1 MSASSTDANKAPR
14 RGTPPLAFA
23 CGDPLGVGPEV
34 SIHAAIEL
42 AKKRDKVV
50 LFGDGVALRARI
62 DALSIESSLRARIV
76 IESVGALSIA
86 DGGRHEPNAAAGALS
101 LASLDAAS
109 SAVTDGRCRALVTAP
124 VSKSAI
130 QLGVVDGPKFTGQ
143 TEHLARKA
151 GLASDAVTMMF
162 LGPRLKVAL
171 VTTHLS
177 LREVPDAVTGARVG
191 RTIRHLADAV
201 LRLGARPGS
210 RLVVSGLNPHAGEEG
225 MFGDEEGRVIAK
237 AIAWARTFP
246 PFVSGTLRVT
256 GAIGAETAFRD
267 AKAAKVAGVVA
278 MFHDQATI
286 ASKLLDWGSAVN
298 VTWGLPYVRTS
309 VDHGVAYDAAAA
321 GNVDA
326 SGMIAAARLARAL
339 TKVTDA
345 ASDTAPLSAL
355 PDSETKTV
363 VTPKQATSKT
373 PKR

>member
-1 MSASSTDANKAPR
+1 MTASTDANRGPPR
-14 RGTPPLAFA
+14 RAALPLAFA

-34 SIHAAIEL
+34 SVHAALEL
-42 AKKRDKVV
+42 AKKRDEIV
-50 LFGDGVALRARI
+50 LFGEGQALTERL
-62 DALSIESSLRARIV
+62 DALCLEASLRGRIV
-76 IESVGALSIA
+76 IESVGTLPASA
-86 DGGRHEPNAAAGALS
+86 RARHEPNAAAGALS

-109 SAVTDGRCRALVTAP
+109 GAVTEGRCRALVTAP

-130 QLGVVDGPKFTGQ
+130 QLGVKEGPAFTGQ

-177 LREVPDAVTGARVG
+177 LREVPDAVSSARVG

-201 LRLGARPGS
+201 LRLGARPRS
-210 RLVVSGLNPHAGEEG
+210 RIVVSGLNPHAGEEG
-225 MFGDEEGRVIAK
+225 LFGDEEGRVIAK
-237 AIAWARTFP
+237 AIAWARTLP
-246 PFVSGTLRVT
+246 PFVSGTLEVT

-267 AKAAKVAGVVA
+267 AKAGKVAGVVA

-286 ASKLLDWGSAVN
+286 ASKLLDWGAAVN

-309 VDHGVAYDAAAA
+309 VDHGVAYDAATS
-321 GNVDA
+321 GHVDP
-326 SGMIAAARLARAL
+326 SGMLAAARLARAL

-345 ASDTAPLSAL
+345 SSDTAPLGAL
-355 PDSETKTV
+355 PDGQTKTI
-363 VTPKQATSKT
+363 VTPK
-373 PKR
+373 R

>member
-1 MSASSTDANKAPR
+1 MTSSTDANKAPR
-14 RGTPPLAFA
+14 RGALPLAFA
-23 CGDPLGVGPEV
+23 CGDPVGVGPEV
-34 SIHAAIEL
+34 SVLAAIEL

-50 LFGDGVALRARI
+50 LFGDGEALAERLDAQPI
-62 DALSIESSLRARIV
+62 DASLRARIS
-76 IESVGALSIA
+76 IESVGRLSSA
-86 DGGRHEPNAAAGALS
+86 ARRHEPNAAAGALS

-109 SAVTDGRCRALVTAP
+109 SAVTEGRCRALVTAP

-130 QLGVVDGPKFTGQ
+130 QLGVREGPMFTGQ

-177 LREVPDAVTGARVG
+177 IREVPDAVTAARVG

-246 PFVSGTLRVT
+246 PFVSGTLKVT

-309 VDHGVAYDAAAA
+309 VDHGVAYDAAAS

-339 TKVTDA
+339 TKTTDA
-345 ASDTAPLSAL
+345 ASDTAPLRAL
-355 PDSETKTV
+355 PDSETKTI
-363 VTPKQATSKT
+363 VTPKQAPSK